1 MNVCYLESQVKN
13 YFEKKVVIHYMVSAT
28 DQSNKV
34 ISMVSPEKWNQNMQ
48 IQIYINIDIYIYK
61 KTYKKLAYEIMEA
74 EKSHDRP
81 HATWRTKEA
90 GSMAQSK
97 SEASGLGKLMCN
109 SQSKFQEKQGRC

>member
-13 YFEKKVVIHYMVSAT
+13 YFEEKVVIHYMVSAT

-48 IQIYINIDIYIYK
+48 IQIQIYKNIYIYIYK

-74 EKSHDRP
+74 EKDHDVLYANWRP
-81 HATWRTKEA
+81 RNW
-90 GSMAQSK
+90 
-97 SEASGLGKLMCN
+97 
-109 SQSKFQEKQGRC
+109 